1 MRMSHMKSKT
11 LIAIVGLP
19 ASGKSTAIEAVK
31 RLAPVVIMG
40 DVIRAEVLH
49 RALEPSPEN
58 IGSIAKELRKKYG
71 KDIIAKRCIEKINTI
86 DEPVIL
92 IDGIRSL
99 SEVNLFREHWPI
111 YVIAITCSNQTRFKR
126 IKTRGRADD
135 TIDDE
140 LIRKRDQRE
149 LQFGL
154 GEVIE
159 RAEYKIENEKD
170 IESLKRKVLNYVK
183 GLL

>member
-31 RLAPVVIMG
+31 ELAPVIIMG
-40 DVIRAEVLH
+40 DVIRTEVLC

-58 IGSIAKELRKKYG
+58 IGTIAEELRKEYG

-86 DEPVIL
+86 DESVIL
-92 IDGIRSL
+92 IDGVRSL
-99 SEVNLFREHWPI
+99 SEVALFREHWPT

-135 TIDDE
+135 STDDE
-140 LIRKRDQRE
+140 QIRKRDQRE

-154 GEVIE
+154 GDVIE

-170 IESLKRKVLNYVK
+170 IESLKRKVMNYVK